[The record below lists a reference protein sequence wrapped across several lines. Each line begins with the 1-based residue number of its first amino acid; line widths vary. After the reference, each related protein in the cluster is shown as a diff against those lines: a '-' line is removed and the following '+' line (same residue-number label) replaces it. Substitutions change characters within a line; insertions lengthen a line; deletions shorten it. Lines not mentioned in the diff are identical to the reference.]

1 MFAGLL
7 VTAGVASLVQ
17 SNVRIVAFAHDS
29 FFILFLIQLGIVMA
43 ISAAINRISASAA
56 LGLFF
61 VYAATLGI
69 TIGAIVFAYTSTSVA
84 TAFVSSAAMFGAAAV
99 YGATT
104 KRSLDRIGGILFMGI
119 IGILVASLLNIFL
132 HNDGLSWVISV
143 VGVVL
148 FTGLTAFHVQK
159 IQDGALAAST
169 GSMEKAAVLGALL
182 LYLDFINL
190 FLFFLRL
197 TGSQR

>member
-1 MFAGLL
+1 
-7 VTAGVASLVQ
+7 
-17 SNVRIVAFAHDS
+17 
-29 FFILFLIQLGIVMA
+29 
-43 ISAAINRISASAA
+43 
-56 LGLFF
+56 
-61 VYAATLGI
+61 
-69 TIGAIVFAYTSTSVA
+69 
-84 TAFVSSAAMFGAAAV
+84 MFGAAAV

-104 KRSLDRIGGILFMGI
+104 KRSLDRIGGILFMGV

-132 HNDGLSWVISV
+132 GSDGLSWVISI

-148 FTGLTAFHVQK
+148 FTGLTAYDVQK
-159 IQDGALAAST
+159 IQDGALAARP
-169 GSMEKAAVLGALL
+169 ARWRRRPCIGALL